1 MYIHI
6 LKAFNKFRIEEIL
19 SIINDEYKKII
30 DSFLIEIDNENIFII
45 ITNGSYLLLQFALKL
60 TPYSMKNYSLA
71 LNLY

>member
-6 LKAFNKFRIEEIL
+6 IKAFNKFRIEEIL
-19 SIINDEYKKII
+19 AIINDEYKKII